1 MYQPLSMYVT
11 FLKKDFDSF
20 CNSRLQEIGLS
31 QGLMFFVI
39 YIGNHPNCSPKDL
52 SAAIKADTGHTTRS
66 VEKLVSSG
74 FVTRKT
80 KETDK
85 RAFQLQ
91 LTEKGLKA
99 FKEIKNLFKEW
110 DEIVLKDIP
119 KDDKETILKIL
130 SNLKKSSY
138 STQNSICKFSKCK

>member
-1 MYQPLSMYVT
+1 MYQPLSMYIT
-11 FLKKDFDSF
+11 LLKKDFDSF
-20 CNSRLQEIGLS
+20 CNRRLQEIGLS

-39 YIGNHPNCSPKDL
+39 YIGNHPDCSPKDL

-66 VEKLVSSG
+66 VEKLVKSG
-74 FVTRKT
+74 FVTKET

-99 FKEIKNLFKEW
+99 FKEIKNLFKDW
-110 DEIVLKDIP
+110 DEIMLKDIP
-119 KDDKETILKIL
+119 KDHKETMLKVL
-130 SNLKKSSY
+130 SSLKKSSC
-138 STQNSICKFSKCK
+138 STQDSTCKFSKR